1 MIKTDLLRDRIADV
15 SRKIIRLWGE
25 PAQLGM
31 MVEECG
37 ELIVAI
43 HHYSRGKCSK
53 GDVISEIADVMVV
66 AGQLSETF
74 GEKGEVEAVITQKL
88 NRLDYRIKHSN
99 GAEQWTHIKNS

>member
-1 MIKTDLLRDRIADV
+1 
-15 SRKIIRLWGE
+15 
-25 PAQLGM
+25 M

-53 GDVISEIADVMVV
+53 GDVLSEIADVMIV

-74 GEKGEVEAVITQKL
+74 GEDGEVEALIAQKL
-88 NRLDYRIKHSN
+88 NRLDHRIKHSD
-99 GAEQWTHIKNS
+99 GAEQWAHIKTS